1 MDTTVTSGSVV
12 RSGRSWFQR
21 TFVTPRAARITAPV
35 LFLVAWQLRLV
46 DLVLGLLFPDRSASA
61 LLPTPTEVVEA
72 MWEQLLDGTLVAA
85 FSVSLLRLAIGFALA
100 LTVGS
105 IVGLAM
111 GLSPRI
117 EAMLHDFVIVGLTFP
132 YLIWGLL
139 VAMWWGYAWYGP
151 VLVVFIAGLPYVILN
166 MSEGVHDVS
175 KELRDMA
182 AAYEVPRD
190 RVMRH
195 LILPSLSPF
204 FFASLRYGMA
214 NGWKGLIL
222 AEVFAA
228 TSGAGWHIT
237 SMRDYGDFAGVVGFA
252 IYFALFSIVV
262 ERLVFGRLSRRV
274 FRWRPAMAR
283 EVSETP
289 EVAAP

>member
-1 MDTTVTSGSVV
+1 MDTTVSSGSVV
-12 RSGRSWFQR
+12 RSERSWFQR

-35 LFLVAWQLRLV
+35 LFLAAWQFQLV
-46 DLVLGLLFPDRSASA
+46 DRVLGLLFPERPRSR
-61 LLPTPTEVVEA
+61 LLPTPAEVVEA
-72 MWEQLLDGTLVAA
+72 MWEQLRDGTLVEA
-85 FSVSLLRLAIGFALA
+85 FSVSLLRLAIGFLLA
-100 LTVGS
+100 LLVGS
-105 IVGLAM
+105 VVGLAM

-117 EAMLHDFVIVGLTFP
+117 EAMLHDFVVVGLTFP

-139 VAMWWGYAWYGP
+139 VAMWFGFRWYGP

-182 AAYEVPRD
+182 AAYDVPRD
-190 RVMRH
+190 RVLRH
-195 LILPSLSPF
+195 LIVPSLSPF
-204 FFASLRYGMA
+204 FFASLRYGLA

-237 SMRDYGDFAGVVGFA
+237 SMRDYGHFAGVVGFA
-252 IYFALFSIVV
+252 VYFALFAIVV

-274 FRWRPAMAR
+274 FRWRPALAQEM
-283 EVSETP
+283 SEPP
-289 EVAAP
+289 ELTV

>member
-1 MDTTVTSGSVV
+1 METTVGSGRAV
-12 RSGRSWFQR
+12 RTGRSWFQR
-21 TFVTPRAARITAPV
+21 TFVTPRAARITAPL
-35 LFLVAWQLRLV
+35 LFLVAWQLIA
-46 DLVLGLLFPDRSASA
+46 PMIPSAI
-61 LLPTPTEVVEA
+61 LPMPAEVAEA
-72 MWEQLLDGTLVAA
+72 MWEQLRDGTLLEA
-85 FSVSLLRLAIGFALA
+85 FSVSLLRLAMGFTLA
-100 LTVGS
+100 LVVGS

-111 GLSPRI
+111 GLSPRV
-117 EAMLHDFVIVGLTFP
+117 EAMFHDFVVVGLTFP

-139 VAMWWGYAWYGP
+139 VAMWFGYGWIGP

-166 MSEGVHDVS
+166 MLEGVRDVS

-182 AAYEVPRD
+182 AAYEIPRD

-204 FFASLRYGMA
+204 FFASLRYGLA

-222 AEVFAA
+222 AEVFAS

-274 FRWRPAMAR
+274 FRWRPTSER
-283 EVSETP
+283 EVDERELT
-289 EVAAP
+289 V

>member
-1 MDTTVTSGSVV
+1 MEATVGSGRVV
-12 RSGRSWFQR
+12 RSKRSWFQR

-35 LFLVAWQLRLV
+35 LFLVAWQLIA
-46 DLVLGLLFPDRSASA
+46 PMIPSAI
-61 LLPTPTEVVEA
+61 LPMPAEVAQA
-72 MWEQLLDGTLVAA
+72 MWEQLRDGTLLEA
-85 FSVSLLRLAIGFALA
+85 FSVSLLRLAIGFTLA
-100 LTVGS
+100 LVVGS

-117 EAMLHDFVIVGLTFP
+117 EAMFHDFVVVGLTFP

-139 VAMWWGYAWYGP
+139 VAMWFGFGWIGP

-166 MSEGVHDVS
+166 TSEGVHDVS

-190 RVMRH
+190 QVMRH

-204 FFASLRYGMA
+204 FFASLRYGLA

-222 AEVFAA
+222 AEVFAS

-237 SMRDYGDFAGVVGFA
+237 AMRDYGDFAGVVGFA
-252 IYFALFSIVV
+252 VYFALFSIVV

-274 FRWRPAMAR
+274 FRWRPALAR
-283 EVSETP
+283 EMSEPP
-289 EVAAP
+289 ELTV

>member
-1 MDTTVTSGSVV
+1 MDATVNSGSVV
-12 RSGRSWFQR
+12 RSRRSWFQR

-46 DLVLGLLFPDRSASA
+46 DRALGLLFPERTESA
-61 LLPTPTEVVEA
+61 LLPTPAEVVEA
-72 MWEQLLDGTLVAA
+72 MWEQLLDGRLLAA

-100 LTVGS
+100 LLVGS

-111 GLSPRI
+111 GLSSRV

-151 VLVVFIAGLPYVILN
+151 VLVVIIAGLPYVILN
-166 MSEGVHDVS
+166 MSEGVRDVS

-182 AAYEVPRD
+182 NAYEVPRD

-204 FFASLRYGMA
+204 FFASLRYGLA

-274 FRWRPAMAR
+274 FRWRPTLAR
-283 EVSETP
+283 EMSEPP
-289 EVAAP
+289 ELTV

>member
-1 MDTTVTSGSVV
+1 MDTAV
-12 RSGRSWFQR
+12 RSGRTARPRRSWFER
-21 TFVTPRAARITAPV
+21 TFITPRAARITAPV
-35 LFLVAWQLRLV
+35 LFLAAWQLIA
-46 DLVLGLLFPDRSASA
+46 PMIPSAI
-61 LLPTPTEVVEA
+61 LPMPAEVAEA
-72 MWEQLLDGTLVAA
+72 MWEQLRDGTLVEA
-85 FSVSLLRLAIGFALA
+85 FSVSLLRLAIGFSMALV
-100 LTVGS
+100 VGS
-105 IVGLAM
+105 VVGLAM

-117 EAMLHDFVIVGLTFP
+117 EAMLHDFVVVGLTFP

-139 VAMWWGYAWYGP
+139 VAMWFGYGWIGP

-190 RVMRH
+190 RELRH
-195 LILPSLSPF
+195 LVIPSLSPF
-204 FFASLRYGMA
+204 FFASLRYGLA

-222 AEVFAA
+222 AEVFAS

-274 FRWRPAMAR
+274 FRWRPSLAR
-283 EVSETP
+283 EMAEPP
-289 EVAAP
+289 ELTI

>member
-1 MDTTVTSGSVV
+1 MMDTTVGSGSVV
-12 RSGRSWFQR
+12 RSKRSWFQR

-35 LFLVAWQLRLV
+35 LFVVAWQLRLV
-46 DLVLGLLFPDRSASA
+46 DLVLGLIFPDRTESA
-61 LLPTPTEVVEA
+61 LLPTPTEVGEA

-100 LTVGS
+100 LLVGS

-139 VAMWWGYAWYGP
+139 VAMWWGFAWYGP

-166 MSEGVHDVS
+166 MSEGVRDVS

-190 RVMRH
+190 RVMRN

-274 FRWRPAMAR
+274 FRWRPTLAQEM
-283 EVSETP
+283 SEPP
-289 EVAAP
+289 ELTV